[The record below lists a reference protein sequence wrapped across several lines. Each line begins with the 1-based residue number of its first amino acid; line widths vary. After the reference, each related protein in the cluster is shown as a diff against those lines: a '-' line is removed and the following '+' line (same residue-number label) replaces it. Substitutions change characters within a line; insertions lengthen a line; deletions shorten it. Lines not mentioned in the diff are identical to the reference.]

1 MHRIPVYRCWS
12 PLCLC
17 SPFVPPSICWF
28 LPYEGW
34 LENRQSDPT
43 PCSHSRGRPY
53 LSSLPPQQKAN
64 SSLTIHLT
72 EPAHVRARGR
82 SVESP
87 CPYTEGHKL
96 MTWRGCEELALS
108 TRANQLSIPAKPY
121 TQVQLL
127 HAVPHKTRY
136 LSPSD
141 STSRHLWHLKQ
152 KQNKK
157 KQWPMLGCGNFSG
170 NLDTA
175 ASELTSK

>member
-1 MHRIPVYRCWS
+1 MKSVCTEVSVYQCWS

-17 SPFVPPSICWF
+17 SPFVPPSIWRF

-34 LENRQSDPT
+34 LDNRQWSNASLPQQRT
-43 PCSHSRGRPY
+43 TLFV
-53 LSSLPPQQKAN
+53 LSPPQQKAN
-64 SSLTIHLT
+64 SSLIIHLT
-72 EPAHVRARGR
+72 EPAHMRARER
-82 SVESP
+82 SAESP
-87 CPYTEGHKL
+87 CPYTEGHKP
-96 MTWRGCEELALS
+96 MTWRGCEESALS

-152 KQNKK
+152 KKNKQK
-157 KQWPMLGCGNFSG
+157 KTMAYIRVW
-170 NLDTA
+170 
-175 ASELTSK
+175 